1 MLLKYRNNFLI
12 FMIMRNLKE
21 ALVSMGYRKLES
33 NKSLWMKPFGFS
45 VIAIKI
51 ENNIV
56 TMKILF
62 NSKNETEVWSGWE
75 FNIKNDTDILKE
87 LKLGE
92 CELMRDFYP
101 FSSSPNSKFDFLTK
115 LDQANL
121 ISGCI

>member
-1 MLLKYRNNFLI
+1 MGK
-12 FMIMRNLKE
+12 LKE
-21 ALVSMGYRKLES
+21 ALVSMGYRKVES

-45 VIAIKI
+45 VIAINI

-62 NSKNETEVWSGWE
+62 NSKNKTEVWSGWE
-75 FNIKNDTDILKE
+75 FNIENDTDILKE
-87 LKLGE
+87 LKWGE
-92 CELMRDFYP
+92 CELMKDFYP
-101 FSSSPNSKFDFLTK
+101 FSSSPDSKFDFLTR

>member
-1 MLLKYRNNFLI
+1 MMNNL
-12 FMIMRNLKE
+12 NK
-21 ALVSMGYRKLES
+21 ALVSMGYRKVEP

-62 NSKNETEVWSGWE
+62 NGKNKTEVWSGWE
-75 FNIKNDTDILKE
+75 FNIENDTDILNG
-87 LKLGE
+87 LKFGE
-92 CELMRDFYP
+92 CELMKDFYP
-101 FSSSPNSKFDFLTK
+101 FSSSPDSKFDFLTK

>member
-1 MLLKYRNNFLI
+1 MMNNL
-12 FMIMRNLKE
+12 NK
-21 ALVSMGYRKLES
+21 ALVSMGYRKLEP

-62 NSKNETEVWSGWE
+62 NGLSNDEIEVWSKLE
-75 FNIKNDTDILKE
+75 FNIENDTDILKE
-87 LKLGE
+87 LKYGE
-92 CELMRDFYP
+92 CELMKNFYP
-101 FSSSPNSKFDFLTK
+101 FSSSPDSKFDFLTR

>member
-1 MLLKYRNNFLI
+1 
-12 FMIMRNLKE
+12 MIMGNLKN
-21 ALVSMGYRKLES
+21 ALVSMGYRKVER
-33 NKSLWMKPFGFS
+33 NKPLWMKPVGFS
-45 VIAIKI
+45 TIAINV

-62 NSKNETEVWSGWE
+62 NRLTNDEIEVWAKWE

>member
-1 MLLKYRNNFLI
+1 
-12 FMIMRNLKE
+12 
-21 ALVSMGYRKLES
+21 
-33 NKSLWMKPFGFS
+33 MKPFGFS
-45 VIAIKI
+45 VIAIKA
-51 ENNIV
+51 ESNIV
-56 TMKILF
+56 TMMILF
-62 NSKNETEVWSGWE
+62 NSKNETEVWSKWE

>member
-1 MLLKYRNNFLI
+1 MMNNL
-12 FMIMRNLKE
+12 NKV
-21 ALVSMGYRKLES
+21 LVSMGYRKLEP

-62 NSKNETEVWSGWE
+62 NGKNKTEVWSRWE
-75 FNIKNDTDILKE
+75 FNIENDTDILKE
-87 LKLGE
+87 LKWGE
-92 CELMRDFYP
+92 CELMKDFYP
-101 FSSSPNSKFDFLTK
+101 FSSSSDSKFDFLTR

>member
-1 MLLKYRNNFLI
+1 
-12 FMIMRNLKE
+12 MIMEKLKE
-21 ALVSMGYRKLES
+21 ALVSMGYRKVES

-45 VIAIKI
+45 TIAINV

-62 NSKNETEVWSGWE
+62 NSKNETEVWSKWE

>member
-1 MLLKYRNNFLI
+1 
-12 FMIMRNLKE
+12 MIMGNLKE
-21 ALVSMGYRKLES
+21 ALVSMGYRKVES

-45 VIAIKI
+45 VIAINV

-62 NSKNETEVWSGWE
+62 NSKNETEVWSKWE

>member
-1 MLLKYRNNFLI
+1 MGK
-12 FMIMRNLKE
+12 LKE
-21 ALVSMGYRKLES
+21 ALVSMGYRKVES

-45 VIAIKI
+45 VIAINV

-62 NSKNETEVWSGWE
+62 NSKNEIEVWSKWE

-101 FSSSPNSKFDFLTK
+101 FSSSPNSKFDFLTR

>member
-1 MLLKYRNNFLI
+1 MMNNL
-12 FMIMRNLKE
+12 NK
-21 ALVSMGYRKLES
+21 ALVSMGYRKVES

-45 VIAIKI
+45 VIAINV

-62 NSKNETEVWSGWE
+62 NSKNEIEVWSKWE

>member
-1 MLLKYRNNFLI
+1 
-12 FMIMRNLKE
+12 
-21 ALVSMGYRKLES
+21 
-33 NKSLWMKPFGFS
+33 MKPFGFS
-45 VIAIKI
+45 VIAIKA
-51 ENNIV
+51 ESNIV

-62 NSKNETEVWSGWE
+62 NSKNEIEVWSKWE

>member
-1 MLLKYRNNFLI
+1 
-12 FMIMRNLKE
+12 MIMMNNLNK
-21 ALVSMGYRKLES
+21 ALVSMGYRKLEP

-62 NSKNETEVWSGWE
+62 NGKNKTEVWSGWE
-75 FNIKNDTDILKE
+75 FNIENDTDILNG
-87 LKLGE
+87 LKFGE
-92 CELMRDFYP
+92 CELMKDFYP
-101 FSSSPNSKFDFLTK
+101 FSSSPDSKFDFLTK

>member
-1 MLLKYRNNFLI
+1 MMNNL
-12 FMIMRNLKE
+12 NK
-21 ALVSMGYRKLES
+21 ALVSMGYRKLEP

-45 VIAIKI
+45 VIAIKA
-51 ENNIV
+51 ESNIV

-62 NSKNETEVWSGWE
+62 NRLTNDEIEVWAKWE

-92 CELMRDFYP
+92 CELIRDFYP

>member
-1 MLLKYRNNFLI
+1 
-12 FMIMRNLKE
+12 MIMGKLKE
-21 ALVSMGYRKLES
+21 ALVSMGYRKVEP

-45 VIAIKI
+45 VIAIKA
-51 ENNIV
+51 ESNIV

-62 NSKNETEVWSGWE
+62 NRLSNDEIEVWSKWE

-92 CELMRDFYP
+92 CELMRDFYQ

>member
-1 MLLKYRNNFLI
+1 MMNNL
-12 FMIMRNLKE
+12 NK
-21 ALVSMGYRKLES
+21 ALVSMGYRKLEP
-33 NKSLWMKPFGFS
+33 NKPLWMKPFGFS

-62 NSKNETEVWSGWE
+62 NGKNKTEVWSGWE
-75 FNIKNDTDILKE
+75 FNIENDTDILNG
-87 LKLGE
+87 LKYGE
-92 CELMRDFYP
+92 CELMKDFYP
-101 FSSSPNSKFDFLTK
+101 FSSSSDSKFDFLTR

>member
-1 MLLKYRNNFLI
+1 
-12 FMIMRNLKE
+12 MIMGKLKE
-21 ALVSMGYRKLES
+21 ALVSMGYRKVES

-45 VIAIKI
+45 VIAINV

-62 NSKNETEVWSGWE
+62 NSKNEIEVWSKWE

>member
-1 MLLKYRNNFLI
+1 
-12 FMIMRNLKE
+12 MIMMNNLNK
-21 ALVSMGYRKLES
+21 ALVSMGYRKLEP

-62 NSKNETEVWSGWE
+62 NGKNKTEVWSGWE
-75 FNIKNDTDILKE
+75 FNIENDTDILKG
-87 LKLGE
+87 LKFGE
-92 CELMRDFYP
+92 CELMKDFYP
-101 FSSSPNSKFDFLTK
+101 FSSSPDSKFDFLTR

-121 ISGCI
+121 ILGGI

>member
-1 MLLKYRNNFLI
+1 
-12 FMIMRNLKE
+12 MIMMNNLNK
-21 ALVSMGYRKLES
+21 ALVSMGYRKLEL

-62 NSKNETEVWSGWE
+62 NSKNKTEVWSGWE

>member
-1 MLLKYRNNFLI
+1 MMNNL
-12 FMIMRNLKE
+12 NK
-21 ALVSMGYRKLES
+21 ALVSMGYRKLEP

-62 NSKNETEVWSGWE
+62 NGKNKTEVWSGWE
-75 FNIKNDTDILKE
+75 FNIENDTDILNG
-87 LKLGE
+87 LQFGE
-92 CELMRDFYP
+92 CELMKDFYP
-101 FSSSPNSKFDFLTK
+101 FSSSPDSKFDFLTK

>member
-1 MLLKYRNNFLI
+1 MMNNL
-12 FMIMRNLKE
+12 NK
-21 ALVSMGYRKLES
+21 ALVSMGYRKLEP

-45 VIAIKI
+45 VIAIKV

-75 FNIKNDTDILKE
+75 FNIENDTDILKE
-87 LKLGE
+87 LKYGE
-92 CELMRDFYP
+92 CELMKNFYP
-101 FSSSPNSKFDFLTK
+101 FSSSPDSKFDFLTR

-121 ISGCI
+121 ILGGI

>member
-1 MLLKYRNNFLI
+1 MG
-12 FMIMRNLKE
+12 NLKE
-21 ALVSMGYRKLES
+21 ALVSMGYRKVER
-33 NKSLWMKPFGFS
+33 NKPLWMKPVGFS
-45 VIAIKI
+45 TIAIKV

-62 NSKNETEVWSGWE
+62 NRLSNDEIEVWSKWE

-92 CELMRDFYP
+92 CELMRNFYP

>member
-1 MLLKYRNNFLI
+1 MGK
-12 FMIMRNLKE
+12 LKE
-21 ALVSMGYRKLES
+21 ALVSMGYRKVES

-45 VIAIKI
+45 VIAINI

-62 NSKNETEVWSGWE
+62 NSKNEIEVWSKWE

>member
-1 MLLKYRNNFLI
+1 
-12 FMIMRNLKE
+12 MIMMNNLNK
-21 ALVSMGYRKLES
+21 ALVSMGYRKLEP

-62 NSKNETEVWSGWE
+62 NGKNKTEVWSGWE
-75 FNIKNDTDILKE
+75 FNIENDTDILKE
-87 LKLGE
+87 LKWGE
-92 CELMRDFYP
+92 CELMKDFYP
-101 FSSSPNSKFDFLTK
+101 FSSSPDSKFDFLTK

-121 ISGCI
+121 ILGGI

>member
-1 MLLKYRNNFLI
+1 
-12 FMIMRNLKE
+12 MRNLKE
-21 ALVSMGYRKLES
+21 ALVSMGYRKLEH
-33 NKSLWMKPFGFS
+33 NKPLWMKPVGFS
-45 VIAIKI
+45 TIAIKA

-62 NSKNETEVWSGWE
+62 NRLSNDEIEVWSKWE

>member
-1 MLLKYRNNFLI
+1 MGK
-12 FMIMRNLKE
+12 LKE
-21 ALVSMGYRKLES
+21 ALVSIGYRKVEP

-45 VIAIKI
+45 VIAINI

-56 TMKILF
+56 TMKLLCTYD
-62 NSKNETEVWSGWE
+62 ETEVWSGCNFGIE
-75 FNIKNDTDILKE
+75 NDTDIVKKLKN
-87 LKLGE
+87 GE